1 MKNLE
6 LILEAVD
13 NISNDKLVEAV
24 AFSLRMEA
32 VKDFIICAGLIIVV
46 CFAIYSFTNS
56 FNKSC

>member
-24 AFSLRMEA
+24 SFSLYMEA
-32 VKDFIICAGLIIVV
+32 VKDFIVCAGLIAIV
-46 CFAIYSFTNS
+46 CFAIYSFT
-56 FNKSC
+56 KSVIDS